1 MEVRTYGIVI
11 MESEEEEEEEE
22 EGDPNPKVEQCQNEE
37 NTIRI

>member
-11 MESEEEEEEEE
+11 MESEQEEE